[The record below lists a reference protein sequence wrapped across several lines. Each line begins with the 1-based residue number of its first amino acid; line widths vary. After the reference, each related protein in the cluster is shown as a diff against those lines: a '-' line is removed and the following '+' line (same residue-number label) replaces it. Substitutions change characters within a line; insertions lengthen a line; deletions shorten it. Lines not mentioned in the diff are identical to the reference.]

1 MKYGRKKLTDED
13 VIKALKNCINGDHKT
28 KCKNC
33 YYHIY
38 DDTCLSMDK
47 AVLNLINSLQ
57 SKIEKLKNDSRNKT
71 NSIRELRD
79 KKNKLQKQVDE
90 LNKKLIARESVF
102 HNLVIVEKEQTVK
115 DTAKEIEDKIQE
127 LLNTPFDGK
136 TEKQEYQR
144 KGMEEGLKMAL
155 EIVRE
160 CKGVEVE

>member
-1 MKYGRKKLTDED
+1 MEEKKLTDED

-57 SKIEKLKNDSRNKT
+57 SKLEKLKNDSRNKT

-90 LNKKLIARESVF
+90 LKSQNEWLTNEKAYLKKCADAFLGDYKNA
-102 HNLVIVEKEQTVK
+102 VK
-115 DTAKEIEDKIQE
+115 DTAKVI
-127 LLNTPFDGK
+127 LSMFDDRNYIS
-136 TEKQEYQR
+136 EKD
-144 KGMEEGLKMAL
+144 LKKAIA
-155 EIVRE
+155 ERY
-160 CKGVEVE
+160 GVEVE